1 MTQWLPHASLSPQA
15 LLCGVWTESP
25 EDSVTGAHTRV
36 RIHREELLMLQMTEG
51 KGQASSL
58 GPSRPGFHPWLQHR
72 QGLHKCKVGAKGL
85 PRPVLWSAQGWG
97 AARVPS
103 TVNVHRGTNAHLQL
117 SFSNHIRFR
126 QASFTGSRLTPSTRT
141 VPAARPPDGAISR
154 EAQRKHSFRFPFFG
168 HQG

>member
-85 PRPVLWSAQGWG
+85 PRPVLWPAQGWG

-103 TVNVHRGTNAHLQL
+103 TVNVHRGDERTSAAELQQSHQVSS
-117 SFSNHIRFR
+117 SFIHGEQTYSIH
-126 QASFTGSRLTPSTRT
+126 THGSRCKTPRRCHFQGN
-141 VPAARPPDGAISR
+141 PK
-154 EAQRKHSFRFPFFG
+154 EAFF
-168 HQG
+168 